1 MEGIK
6 VRLVD
11 STEEKS
17 TQEVEQMLLDQHE
30 AEQRAK
36 ESADVEAQARAE
48 EEARLA
54 AENNDGGN
62 GNEPPAQ
69 IELKEEDVLSFIKN
83 KYQKEVG
90 KLEDLLVER
99 DATADLPEDV
109 SAFLKYKKE
118 TGRGIQDFISLNRDF
133 ESEDPKKMLL
143 EFYKQTQPELD
154 EEDIIFDMDERFSY
168 DETLDDEV
176 DIKRKKV
183 AMKKELAKA
192 KEHFES
198 LKEKYKT
205 PIERVVASI
214 PDEEKEMY
222 EAFKSQAQKAREQQ
236 EKQLERSQFFTQKT
250 NELFTDE
257 FKGFEFN
264 IADENGT
271 MVKTFK
277 PSNVNALKTND
288 VGSFIRGFL
297 DDQGYVKD
305 AAAYH
310 KAIAVAMNPDSFAKH
325 FYEQG
330 VADAIE
336 KQAIEDK
343 NITMGQRKVPETH
356 NKSGIKVTALD
367 SESSGRLT
375 IKSKK

>member
-11 STEEKS
+11 SIEQKS
-17 TQEVEQMLLDQHE
+17 IQEVEQELLNQHE
-30 AEQRAK
+30 EAQRAK
-36 ESADVEAQARAE
+36 EAAAAEEQARADK
-48 EEARLA
+48 EAA
-54 AENNDGGN
+54 SQSQGDDPQN
-62 GNEPPAQ
+62 PA
-69 IELKEEDVLSFIKN
+69 ELKEEDVLSFIKN
-83 KYQKEVG
+83 KYKKEVNT
-90 KLEDLLVER
+90 LEDLLVER
-99 DATADLPEDV
+99 DATADLPDDV

-118 TGRGIQDFISLNRDF
+118 TGRSIQDFISLTRDF

-154 EEDIIFDMDERFSY
+154 EEDIVFDMNERFSY
-168 DETLDDEV
+168 DEEFDEESDV
-176 DIKRKKV
+176 KRKKV

-192 KEHFES
+192 KEHFNS

-205 PIERVVASI
+205 PIEQVDAFI
-214 PDEEKEMY
+214 PKEEKEMY
-222 EAFKSQAQKAREQQ
+222 ESFKSQTQKARELQ

-257 FKGFEFN
+257 FKGFDFSIGSEK
-264 IADENGT
+264 
-271 MVKTFK
+271 VTFK

-288 VGSFIRGFL
+288 VNSFIRGFL
-297 DDQGYVKD
+297 DNEGYVKD

-310 KAIAVAMNPDSFAKH
+310 KAMAVAMNPDSFAKH

-330 VADAIE
+330 IADAIE
-336 KQAIEDK
+336 RQAIDDK
-343 NITMGQRKVPETH
+343 NITMGQRRVPETH

-367 SESSGRLT
+367 DDSSGRLT